1 LATSNATDAA
11 RPAAEKVNILL
22 VDDQPARLL
31 SYETILAELGQN
43 LISARSGVEAL
54 ATLMKHEIAL
64 VLLDVSM
71 PGMDGFETAA
81 LIHDHPRFERTPII
95 FVTGVHDTEFDRLKG
110 YKLGAV
116 DYVSIPVV
124 PEILR
129 SKVSV
134 LVELYCQRRE
144 LETLNRSLAQAN
156 AQLELANTTLQAE
169 KTRALEALNRDLQ
182 IANQEL
188 ATTNRQL
195 QAEVSER
202 GRVEAALLEA
212 DRHKDEFLAIL
223 AHELRNPLA
232 PIRNAVEVMARI
244 PLENARL
251 KWSRDVIDRQALH
264 LTRLV
269 DDLLDMSRI
278 TRGAIRLTHAP
289 LAIETIL
296 ERTLEASQPM
306 IAERGHEL
314 AIERP
319 DGALTVRGDLTRLV
333 QILGNLLNNA
343 AKYTPRGGRIRLG
356 VRRKEASAEFVV
368 ADNGIGIPAE
378 SLPRLFNLFTRL
390 DANNEGVPGGLG
402 IGLALVRKLV
412 EMHAGEVDVRSEG
425 SGKGSEFV
433 VRLPLVDEVAAV
445 IAADG
450 PSRRAIHSDA
460 RRRILVADDNPDA
473 LESLALLLECDGHE
487 VWKAA
492 NGAEAYE
499 VAAERR
505 PELALLDLGMPVLD
519 GYETA
524 RRMRAQP
531 WGRDMRI
538 VALSGWGQ
546 QADVVRSRESGF
558 DSHLVKPASFEALAQ
573 LLDQLPARE
582 EARAS

>member
-1 LATSNATDAA
+1 MPAT
-11 RPAAEKVNILL
+11 EKVNILL

-144 LETLNRSLAQAN
+144 LETLNRSLAEAI
-156 AQLELANTTLQAE
+156 AQLEQANTTLQAE
-169 KTRALEALNRDLQ
+169 KTRALESLNRDLQ
-182 IANQEL
+182 IANQDL
-188 ATTNRQL
+188 ASTNRQL
-195 QAEVSER
+195 QAEVAER
-202 GRVEAALLEA
+202 ARVEAALLEA

-232 PIRNAVEVMARI
+232 PIRNAVEVMARV

-251 KWSRDVIDRQALH
+251 KWSRDVIDRQAMH

-289 LAIETIL
+289 LSIETIL

-314 AIERP
+314 AVERP
-319 DGALTVRGDLTRLV
+319 NDALTVRGDLTRLV

-343 AKYTPRGGRIRLG
+343 AKYTPPGGRIRLS
-356 VRRKEASAEFVV
+356 VRRKDARVEFTV
-368 ADNGIGIPAE
+368 ADNGIGIPAD

-390 DANNEGVPGGLG
+390 DANNEGMPSGLG

-412 EMHAGEVDVRSEG
+412 DMHAGEVDVRSDG
-425 SGKGSEFV
+425 PGRGSEFI
-433 VRLPLVDEVAAV
+433 VRLPLVDELPTVVPAETP
-445 IAADG
+445 G
-450 PSRRAIHSDA
+450 RRVVRSSA

-487 VWKAA
+487 VWKAV
-492 NGAEAYE
+492 NGAEAFE
-499 VAAERR
+499 IAAAQR
-505 PELALLDLGMPVLD
+505 PELALLDLGMPVID
-519 GYETA
+519 GYEAA
-524 RRMRAQP
+524 RRMRAEP

-546 QADVVRSRESGF
+546 QADVLRSRESGF
-558 DSHLVKPASFEALAQ
+558 DSHLVKPAAFEALVQ
-573 LLDQLPARE
+573 LLDQLPPRE
-582 EARAS
+582 KAVAS

>member
-1 LATSNATDAA
+1 MATAI
-11 RPAAEKVNILL
+11 EKVNILL

-134 LVELYCQRRE
+134 LVELYSQRRE
-144 LETLNRSLAQAN
+144 LETLNRSLAEAN

-188 ATTNRQL
+188 ATMNRAL
-195 QAEVSER
+195 QAEVAER
-202 GRVEAALLEA
+202 ARVEAALLEA

-278 TRGAIRLTHAP
+278 TRGAIRLTHSP
-289 LAIETIL
+289 LAIETII

-314 AIERP
+314 AVERA

-343 AKYTPRGGRIRLG
+343 AKYTPRGGRIKLAT
-356 VRRKEASAEFVV
+356 RRVDGRVEFSVT
-368 ADNGIGIPAE
+368 DNGIGIPAD

-390 DANNEGVPGGLG
+390 DANNEGMPGGLG

-412 EMHAGEVDVRSEG
+412 EMHAGEVDVRSDG
-425 SGKGSEFV
+425 QGKGSEFI
-433 VRLPLVDEVAAV
+433 VRLPLVDEAPAALT
-445 IAADG
+445 AEA
-450 PSRRAIHSDA
+450 PSRRTA
-460 RRRILVADDNPDA
+460 RASPRRILVADDNPDA

-492 NGAEAYE
+492 NGAEACD
-499 VAAERR
+499 VAAQQR
-505 PELALLDLGMPVLD
+505 PELALLDLGMPVVD
-519 GYETA
+519 GYEAA

-531 WGRDMRI
+531 WGREMRI

-546 QADVVRSRESGF
+546 QADILRSRECGF
-558 DSHLVKPASFEALAQ
+558 DSHLVKPASFDALAQ
-573 LLDQLPARE
+573 LLNELPGTQ

>member
-1 LATSNATDAA
+1 MATAI
-11 RPAAEKVNILL
+11 EKVNILL

-156 AQLELANTTLQAE
+156 SQLEQANTTLQAE

-202 GRVEAALLEA
+202 ARVEAALLEA

-251 KWSRDVIDRQALH
+251 RWSRDVIDRQALH

-289 LAIETIL
+289 LAIETVI

-314 AIERP
+314 AVERP

-343 AKYTPRGGRIRLG
+343 AKYTPRGGRIRLA
-356 VRRKEASAEFVV
+356 VRRKDASAEFSV
-368 ADNGIGIPAE
+368 ADNGIGIPAD

-390 DANNEGVPGGLG
+390 DANNEGMPGGLG

-412 EMHAGEVDVRSEG
+412 EMHSGEVDVRSEG

-433 VRLPLVDEVAAV
+433 VRLPLVDEAAAV
-445 IAADG
+445 VTADA
-450 PSRRAIHSDA
+450 PSRRLIRSDA

-473 LESLALLLECDGHE
+473 LDSLALLLECDGHE

-492 NGAEAYE
+492 NGAEACE

-531 WGRDMRI
+531 WGRNMRLI
-538 VALSGWGQ
+538 ALSGWGQ
-546 QADVVRSRESGF
+546 QADILRSRESGF

-573 LLDQLPARE
+573 VLDQLPPRE
-582 EARAS
+582 EAQAC

>member
-1 LATSNATDAA
+1 MSAQTNAMPAT
-11 RPAAEKVNILL
+11 EKVNILL

-43 LISARSGVEAL
+43 LISARSGVQAL

-202 GRVEAALLEA
+202 ARVEAALLEA

-314 AIERP
+314 AVERP

-333 QILGNLLNNA
+333 QVLGNLLNNA

-356 VRRKEASAEFVV
+356 VRRKGASAEFVV

-390 DANNEGVPGGLG
+390 DANNEGMPGGLG

-445 IAADG
+445 IVADG
-450 PSRRAIHSDA
+450 PSRRVIHSDA

-524 RRMRAQP
+524 RRMRAEP

-546 QADVVRSRESGF
+546 QADILRSRESGF